1 MPSLWKQK
9 NSPYWYINFVDPT
22 TGKRVRRSTG
32 IEDRRTVELVLKD
45 IELKIARG
53 QYAFEELTPSIKM
66 RKFINEYIQTY
77 STVNKSPGTC
87 RIDALSL
94 KRWIEFVGNI
104 QISDVTVKLIEQ
116 YKQERLQHI
125 KPVSLNIE
133 LRSLKA
139 AFQVA
144 VKWRYLKNNPFK
156 EIAQLKINEPRT
168 PQFLAVNEIRR
179 LLSVIDNE
187 KFKLLVEMYL
197 STGGRRNE
205 VLSLTIDDIDIPSRT
220 VTFVNGT
227 KFGKK
232 RVVPLNQRAL
242 KILTHLRKS
251 THASTDRIFEYE
263 KNYISRRFKYYA
275 RKAGLPESIK
285 THSLRHT
292 FASAL
297 AERSVDIHT
306 IKQLLGHSS
315 VKVTEIYSHLS
326 PEHKIKAVNKLTY

>member
-1 MPSLWKQK
+1 MASLWKQN
-9 NSPYWYINFVDPT
+9 NSPYWYVRFTDPH

-32 IEDRRTVELVLKD
+32 TADRNTAELILKEIE
-45 IELKIARG
+45 IKIAKG
-53 QYAFEELTPSIKM
+53 QYGFEELTAAIKIEA
-66 RKFINEYIQTY
+66 FAHEYVETY
-77 STVNKSPGTC
+77 SKVNKAASTC

-94 KRWIEFVGNI
+94 KRWLEFSGNI
-104 QISDVTVKLIEQ
+104 PLGSVTAKMVEQ
-116 YKQERLQHI
+116 YKQTRLQSI

-133 LRSLKA
+133 LRALKA

-144 VKWRYLKNNPFK
+144 VSWGYLKENPFK
-156 EIAQLKINEPRT
+156 KVKQIRIEETDAPKHLTRDEIS
-168 PQFLAVNEIRR
+168 R
-179 LLSVIDNE
+179 LLGAVDDN
-187 KFKLLVEMYL
+187 KMRLLFEFYL
-197 STGGRRNE
+197 NTGGRRNE
-205 VLSLTIDDIDIPSRT
+205 VLSLTWNNIDFENQT

-242 KILTHLRKS
+242 EILTHLRKS
-251 THASTDRIFEYE
+251 THASTDRIFNYE

-275 RKAGLPESIK
+275 RKAELPESIK

-297 AERSVDIHT
+297 AEKSVDIHT